1 MKTSKKDFIVEAE
14 DIIST
19 ANNGLLELQDAFN
32 PDTLNSVFRAVH
44 TLKGLSGLFGFQGI
58 TDLSHNLE
66 SVLDDLRLDKIKFT
80 DNTLAFI
87 FRNMDILK
95 NLVARVSEDKEIDDV
110 SDAIKDIE
118 SFRVSAKS
126 ESRDL
131 NLEDLGISPSILKV
145 LSEYEGHRLKSN
157 IKDGKGI
164 YSIKAV
170 FSLTDFATGL
180 EALSSKMKESGE
192 IMATLPNSEG
202 VPDGSIGF
210 NLLFGSSSKIDDIRS
225 KAAPAVIEEIY
236 DSKKFEPETKPSV
249 SKTQEVSLKS
259 TSNTIRVD
267 IGKLDKILNTVGE
280 LVMAKGALVRIGAEL
295 AENMAY
301 HPLTA
306 DVYKIAQTLER
317 KLAELQDQIL
327 ELRMVPF
334 SQIFMRLSQVI
345 KRHIREVG
353 KKIELELYG
362 EDTEIDKLLAE
373 EIIDPLVHIIRNAI
387 DHGIEQSD
395 KRISLGKQ
403 ESGRITLKAFSKGSN
418 VMVTAQDDGAGI
430 DLDKILRNAIERK
443 MIPEDQVLNPKEII
457 DLIFIPGLSTKE
469 VVNEVSGRGMGMDI
483 VKEKITSLG
492 GFVDVE
498 SEIGKGTKFILT
510 LPITLA
516 IIKALIVDVENEQF
530 AIPITSILET
540 LSVRPEKIQTIEG
553 REVIELRGE
562 MLSLLNVADVFLL
575 EKKPKDEYFVVVVS
589 VGGKRLGLLIDN
601 LTEQTEIVVK
611 PLGDHL
617 KNIRGFAGAAEI
629 GRHKIVLVLDVDA
642 MMEEAFSRKNIIS
655 SIQEIEN

>member
-225 KAAPAVIEEIY
+225 KAAPAVIEGIY
-236 DSKKFEPETKPSV
+236 ASKKFEPETKPSV
-249 SKTQEVSLKS
+249 SKTQKVSLKS